1 MTTLLIYNISDFC
14 NLGILFCSSSI
25 LDKIVSHIILLSLIA
40 VGGLILI
47 HCASLKKRFKG
58 LR

>member
-25 LDKIVSHIILLSLIA
+25 LDKIVSHIILLSLKLMKIFTLNFT
-40 VGGLILI
+40 VVIN
-47 HCASLKKRFKG
+47 F
-58 LR
+58 